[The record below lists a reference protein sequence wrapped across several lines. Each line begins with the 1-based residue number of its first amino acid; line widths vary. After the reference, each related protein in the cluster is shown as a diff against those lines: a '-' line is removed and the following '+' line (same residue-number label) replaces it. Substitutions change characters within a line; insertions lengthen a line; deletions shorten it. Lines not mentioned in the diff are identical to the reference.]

1 MKILVSGGAGF
12 IGSNLC
18 AKLKEKDLEVIIVDD
33 LSTGSEGNLIE
44 GCDFYNLDLSKE
56 DSYKKLPKNI
66 DIVFHLASQV
76 SSEMS
81 YFVNA

>member
-56 DSYKKLPKNI
+56 DSYKKLLPESLQSKPLPCYGTLS
-66 DIVFHLASQV
+66 FLQ
-76 SSEMS
+76 
-81 YFVNA
+81 